1 MLPKLLV
8 RAVLSCA
15 ALRCAGAGCVSSQT
29 GSDTFV
35 ASRLSSSPDLEL
47 DHPSK
52 KQAASNS
59 LDWRDCTICLCLV
72 LDFRKIV
79 TIFLDL
85 NFTNLGGH
93 KTILLSKYQ
102 KYEITKPSL
111 AESGNRRTNM
121 FFQTF

>member
-1 MLPKLLV
+1 MLAKLLV
-8 RAVLSCA
+8 HAVLSRG

-85 NFTNLGGH
+85 NFTNLGGQ

-102 KYEITKPSL
+102 KFKITKPSL
-111 AESGNRRTNM
+111 PKVAIGELRLKCH
-121 FFQTF
+121 

>member
-1 MLPKLLV
+1 MH
-8 RAVLSCA
+8 AVLSCG

-59 LDWRDCTICLCLV
+59 SDGRDCTIC
-72 LDFRKIV
+72 FM
-79 TIFLDL
+79 F
-85 NFTNLGGH
+85 NFGFQKNSNNFFGISTLQ
-93 KTILLSKYQ
+93 ILEDTRLYSSFNIYQ
-102 KYEITKPSL
+102 KS
-111 AESGNRRTNM
+111 S
-121 FFQTF
+121 FS

>member
-1 MLPKLLV
+1 MLAKLLV
-8 RAVLSCA
+8 HAVLSRG

-59 LDWRDCTICLCLV
+59 LDWRDCTICLCLI
-72 LDFRKIV
+72 LDFRKKE
-79 TIFLDL
+79 TFFLDL
-85 NFTNLGGH
+85 NFTNRGH

-102 KYEITKPSL
+102 KFKITKPSL
-111 AESGNRRTNM
+111 PKVAIGELRLKCH
-121 FFQTF
+121 